1 MRIFKNYISKSRL
14 KGQNDILQEEV
25 LQLQNINRSLR
36 DDIHKL
42 HNEIAYNSKSNKIK
56 HLRADMILDNDM
68 PVDFAKEKLSY
79 TLAQMILKSDL
90 AIIDI
95 TDDTSI
101 AHGHR
106 LLTMNVGIEER

>member
-36 DDIHKL
+36 DEIHEL
-42 HNEIAYNSKSNKIK
+42 HNEISHNSKSNKIK

-79 TLAQMILKSDL
+79 KLAKMILKSDL
-90 AIIDI
+90 VNIEI

-101 AHGHR
+101 AHGQR
-106 LLTMNVGIEER
+106 LLTMAVGIEEK